1 MCLCVCNH
9 SKEGGGACVSEWV
22 SEGPLLVFIM
32 AAAAAGGR
40 SYARPPPFG
49 CGLFH
54 PSYYTPL
61 HTRPILLR
69 TVYREKIEN
78 LSFLLSLPVCVL
90 FHNLLS
96 LPPPV
101 ERTKYTNTWKWW
113 EKARHGTGPPISLS
127 IFYTREEKKKKKNTH
142 CNYPTQR
149 IL

>member
-1 MCLCVCNH
+1 M
-9 SKEGGGACVSEWV
+9 
-22 SEGPLLVFIM
+22 LVFIM
-32 AAAAAGGR
+32 AAAATGGR

-96 LPPPV
+96 LSPHLWSAQS
-101 ERTKYTNTWKWW
+101 TQTHGNDGK
-113 EKARHGTGPPISLS
+113 RHGTARDPLFHYLS
-127 IFYTREEKKKKKNTH
+127 FTRGRRRRRRKIPTAITQHNEYCKKEAERSNYTTH
-142 CNYPTQR
+142 VR
-149 IL
+149 